1 MLKRQ
6 ILAPEKRQILAPGK
20 ADDLGWIPLHYAAHL
35 GKTELVELFLTEYDE
50 SLAYARNKE
59 GMSALHISAKKG
71 HVEVIRKLI
80 ERCPEICELLDDK
93 NQTALH
99 VAVESGVKSV
109 VKVLLESLAFQD
121 LVNEKDNEGNTA
133 LHLASTQRH
142 FDILAM
148 LANDSKTDK
157 GATNKDGM
165 TFIDIILS
173 NKELKNIDL
182 WEIVLKFQKEIIGIP
197 SLEQKSIRKSKEAE
211 SCEKLTHNDGRLQN
225 LEEKEEKL
233 THNYGRPQ
241 KLKEKEEKQHE
252 VSEEITK
259 DVDSFTTLVATLIAT
274 VTFTAALPI
283 PGGYNDKGLAVSLQ
297 RRQPFNLFLFFDV
310 AAFFSSFAIMLI
322 RFSSPLSRKLV
333 SFFHMIKWVLILADI
348 SLFSMF
354 IAFVCGIGLV
364 VPEKSNIADV
374 VCLCAASFVGFISF
388 FYLSPILTI
397 VSLNKKD
404 VRHGFGF

>member
-1 MLKRQ
+1 M
-6 ILAPEKRQILAPGK
+6 
-20 ADDLGWIPLHYAAHL
+20 
-35 GKTELVELFLTEYDE
+35 
-50 SLAYARNKE
+50 
-59 GMSALHISAKKG
+59 
-71 HVEVIRKLI
+71 
-80 ERCPEICELLDDK
+80 
-93 NQTALH
+93 
-99 VAVESGVKSV
+99 
-109 VKVLLESLAFQD
+109 
-121 LVNEKDNEGNTA
+121 
-133 LHLASTQRH
+133 
-142 FDILAM
+142 
-148 LANDSKTDK
+148 
-157 GATNKDGM
+157 
-165 TFIDIILS
+165 
-173 NKELKNIDL
+173 

-322 RFSSPLSRKLV
+322 RFSSPLSRKL
-333 SFFHMIKWVLILADI
+333 D
-348 SLFSMF
+348 
-354 IAFVCGIGLV
+354 
-364 VPEKSNIADV
+364 
-374 VCLCAASFVGFISF
+374 
-388 FYLSPILTI
+388 
-397 VSLNKKD
+397 
-404 VRHGFGF
+404 